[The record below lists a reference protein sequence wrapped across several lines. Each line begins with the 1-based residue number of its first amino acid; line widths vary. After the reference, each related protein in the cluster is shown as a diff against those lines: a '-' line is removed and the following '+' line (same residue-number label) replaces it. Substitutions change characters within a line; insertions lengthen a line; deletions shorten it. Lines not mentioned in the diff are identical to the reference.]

1 MGFDYKKLQNGS
13 DIRGV
18 AMDGVVGE
26 SVNLGKEETFR
37 LTRGFA
43 FWLSE
48 KLEKPVESLKISV
61 GHDSRLTAEKLKTTI
76 ADTLVHIGV
85 KVYDCGLA
93 STPAMFMSTIFP
105 EYACDGAIMIT
116 ASHLPFNRN
125 GFKYFDKDGG
135 LNKADISAII
145 AFAER
150 DEITERLSSV
160 SNPGANPAEKRDLIE
175 RYSQHLREKIIAEAA
190 NAKNPDAPLTGLKIV
205 VDAGNGAGGF
215 YAEKILAPL
224 RMFRRASSLN
234 RMDIFLIISRILR
247 TRKLW
252 LRFQSAWSK
261 AARTSV

>member
-1 MGFDYKKLQNGS
+1 MTSEELQWT
-13 DIRGV
+13 GV
-18 AMDGVVGE
+18 PGE
-26 SVNLGKEETFR
+26 NVNLGKEETFR

-61 GHDSRLTAEKLKTTI
+61 GHDSRLTAEELKTTI

-145 AFAER
+145 AYAES
-150 DEITERLSSV
+150 DAVIENLETV
-160 SNPGANPAEKRDLIE
+160 PNPGANPAEKRDLIG
-175 RYSQHLREKIIAEAA
+175 RYSQHLREKIISEAA
-190 NAKNPDAPLTGLKIV
+190 NTEHPDKPLTGLKIV

-215 YAEKILAPL
+215 YAETILAPL
-224 RMFRRASSLN
+224 GADVSASQ
-234 RMDIFLIISRILR
+234 FLEPDGHFPNHQPNPENKEAMASISKRVVE
-247 TRKLW
+247 
-252 LRFQSAWSK
+252 SGA
-261 AARTSV
+261 TSV